1 MIKVAPSLLAADYL
15 HIGDEIRRMADAGAE
30 YLHYDV
36 MDGRFVPNLSFGP
49 GLVKQIAG
57 CGLPVDVHLMIV
69 EPEKYFDA
77 FVKAGADIIT
87 FHYEASTHI
96 HRAVQQLK
104 ALGVKA
110 GVVLNPH
117 TPVSVLEDI
126 VGDLDLILLM
136 SVNPGFGGQKFIERT
151 FEKIRKLKAMIEDQ
165 GLDTMIEVDGG
176 VNTQNAA
183 ALYEA
188 GADILV
194 AGNAVFKSED
204 PMATISLLKA
214 PNSSLRA

>member
-1 MIKVAPSLLAADYL
+1 MKLIAPSLLSADFL
-15 HIGDEIRRMADAGAE
+15 NLGKDIEMVNRSEADWF
-30 YLHYDV
+30 HCDV
-36 MDGRFVPNLSFGP
+36 MDGRFVPNISFGIP
-49 GLVKQIAG
+49 VVKAISQLAKKP
-57 CGLPVDVHLMIV
+57 LDVHLMIV
-69 EPEKYFDA
+69 EPEKYFEA

-126 VGDLDLILLM
+126 IGDLDLVLLM
-136 SVNPGFGGQKFIERT
+136 SVNPGFGGQQFIERT
-151 FEKIRKLKAMIEDQ
+151 FEKIRRLKAMIEDQ
-165 GLDTMIEVDGG
+165 GLSTLIEVDGG
-176 VNTQNAA
+176 VNAQNAK

-194 AGNAVFKSED
+194 AGNAVFKSDVPEN
-204 PMATISLLKA
+204 TIHLLKE
-214 PNSSLRA
+214 